1 MKIADHLSS
10 ADLHQVNNFKNKD
23 KSSKNKSNERLSSRD
38 LAELMGTNRPTYKRV
53 RGAIRNK

>member
-10 ADLHQVNNFKNKD
+10 TELHHMNNFKKKD
-23 KSSKNKSNERLSSRD
+23 KSSNKIAEKFSSRD